1 MSFGLQGSYSTP
13 MREDAVGHVPI
24 QMPYA
29 DHFIYRLGL
38 PYFGMVTGVLIGL
51 ACVAIDVP
59 RYAKKLTAN
68 NNIPVPEWRLPIT
81 MAGGIS
87 FTIGLFW
94 FGWTSRSDIPWIVP
108 TLAGL
113 CLGFG
118 IYTVFLQW

>member
-1 MSFGLQGSYSTP
+1 
-13 MREDAVGHVPI
+13 
-24 QMPYA
+24 
-29 DHFIYRLGL
+29 
-38 PYFGMVTGVLIGL
+38 
-51 ACVAIDVP
+51 
-59 RYAKKLTAN
+59 
-68 NNIPVPEWRLPIT
+68 

-94 FGWTSRSDIPWIVP
+94 LGMSDTHIPNLVTTLTAVLGWTASSDIHWIVP